1 MIGGVRPTFLVSKES
16 LVFGIAGVFFGVLV
30 GWIVGSQ
37 QGSAP
42 RQAAAA
48 PQQQQQRAQTPQGQP
63 TAAPLDEARVA
74 SLKQTADREPS
85 NAGVRTELGNAY
97 FDAERFEESA
107 RWYEDAF
114 KLDPKNVKVS
124 TDLGISYYY
133 LNQPDRALAQFDRS
147 LAIDPSHAKTLLNI
161 GIVRAYAKDDLA
173 GAVKVWQRVVEVAGD
188 TTEGKVARQALDA
201 VRNSH
206 PNLAAPTEPAPKPPG
221 SQE

>member
-1 MIGGVRPTFLVSKES
+1 
-16 LVFGIAGVFFGVLV
+16 VFGVAGIFFGVLV

-37 QGSAP
+37 QGLAP
-42 RQAAAA
+42 RPAAVA
-48 PQQQQQRAQTPQGQP
+48 PQQQQQRAPATQGQQ

-74 SLKQTADREPS
+74 SLKQTADREPA
-85 NAGVRTELGNAY
+85 NARVRAELGNVY
-97 FDAERFEESA
+97 FDAERFEDA
-107 RWYEDAF
+107 AQWYEAS
-114 KLDPKNVKVS
+114 LEIDPKNVNTS

-147 LAIDPSHAKTLLNI
+147 LAIDANHPKTLLNI

-188 TTEGKVARQALDA
+188 STEGKVARQALDA
-201 VRNSH
+201 IRNSH
-206 PNLAAPTEPAPKPPG
+206 PNLAAPTDSAAKPPG